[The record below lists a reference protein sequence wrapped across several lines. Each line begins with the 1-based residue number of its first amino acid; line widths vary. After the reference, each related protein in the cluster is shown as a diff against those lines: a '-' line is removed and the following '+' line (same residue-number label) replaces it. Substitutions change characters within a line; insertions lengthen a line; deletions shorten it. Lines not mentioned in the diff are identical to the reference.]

1 MLYYLY
7 SLSSEYETLSFLR
20 LFKYVTFRAGG
31 AAFTAF
37 LLTLLLGPSSVRVL
51 TRYQATAPGHLDNL
65 LPREELD
72 ARKKHVPTMG
82 GVLILFSV
90 ILAVAL
96 WANPYN
102 PLVRIFLGLLIALGL
117 VGFLDDYRKVIHK
130 NKDGLAGRWK
140 FILQVL
146 IGLVAVWCLRLIP
159 GTGDNLTKLMVPF
172 FKQPVIENMWLWTAL
187 SFGCLVV
194 VASSNAVNL
203 SDGMDGLA
211 VGCTIICA
219 ITYAIFAYFC
229 GHKFFAIYLQIPF
242 VPGCS
247 EVVVTATAI
256 AGGGLGFLW
265 HNCPP
270 AAVFMGDT
278 GSLSIGG
285 AIGLIAVLV
294 KQEILLIV
302 VGGIFVLEAGSVI
315 LQVAYYKI
323 TRRLTGTPR
332 RLFQCAPIHHHFQ
345 RSGWKET
352 QVVVRF
358 WIIAFILAA
367 IGLATL
373 KIR

>member
-1 MLYYLY
+1 MLYHLY
-7 SLSSEYETLSFLR
+7 FLSSEYETLSFLR

-31 AAFTAF
+31 AAFTAY
-37 LLTLLLGPSSVRVL
+37 LITLLLGPWTIRLL
-51 TRYQATAPGHLDNL
+51 TTFQATAPGHLDDI
-65 LPREELD
+65 LPPEDLD
-72 ARKKHVPTMG
+72 GRKRHVPTMG
-82 GVLILFSV
+82 GVLILASV
-90 ILAVAL
+90 IVSVFL
-96 WANPYN
+96 WANPDN
-102 PLVRIFLGLLIALGL
+102 LLVRAFLCLLAALGF

-130 NKDGLAGRWK
+130 NKEGLSGRLK
-140 FILQVL
+140 LLFQIV
-146 IGLVAVWCLRLIP
+146 IGLSVIWCLHLIP
-159 GTGDNLTKLMVPF
+159 GTGDNLTKLTIPLL
-172 FKQPVIENMWLWTAL
+172 KQPIIEDMWLWVAFL
-187 SFGCLVV
+187 FGCLVV

-229 GHKFFAIYLQIPF
+229 GHKVFAGYLQIPF

-247 EVVVTATAI
+247 EVVVIATAI
-256 AGGGLGFLW
+256 AGSGLGFLW

-270 AAVFMGDT
+270 AAIFMGDT

-294 KQEILLIV
+294 KQEILLII

-315 LQVAYYKI
+315 LQVAYFKI
-323 TRRLTGTPR
+323 SRRLTGTPK

-345 RSGWKET
+345 KCGWKET
-352 QVVVRF
+352 QVVIRF

-373 KIR
+373 KVR